1 MAEPTEHERAE
12 RIRRSR
18 QIIAGPDLAP
28 PDDPLE
34 PPGVTTSLEFWYF
47 VALSV
52 LVVLAA
58 VLWAVWGMGAAS
70 PALLLLALVL
80 LAAWFVF

>member
-1 MAEPTEHERAE
+1 MAEPTEQERAE

-34 PPGVTTSLEFWYF
+34 PPAVTASLEFWYF
-47 VALSV
+47 VAL
-52 LVVLAA
+52 
-58 VLWAVWGMGAAS
+58 VWL
-70 PALLLLALVL
+70 PLYLLLHWAPR
-80 LAAWFVF
+80 WM